1 MNLLIPAGL
10 AFGAIIPIILIL
22 YFMRPKRQE
31 RIVGSTL
38 LWQQALQDLQASRP
52 WQRLRVTPL
61 LLLQLLAAIAIVLIL
76 ARPAIFTN
84 SPISGNTIIILQSSA
99 SMQATDVTPSRFESA
114 KNTIAD
120 LIDTMGSGDH
130 LSLISMARTPKV
142 LIAQSQ
148 DKGQLHAALDQA
160 SVTNQ
165 DADLTSAL
173 SLADSLATTQS
184 SAQILLVGDGHVINS
199 NQTPVSPVPVHYMSV
214 GTDAPNVALMTL
226 ASREIQN
233 TFTVIAQ
240 VANFSHQ
247 SRSVPVELYADG
259 SLVGVQTANLPA
271 GASESVT
278 WTTVKSGTHT
288 LHAQLLSQD
297 AMSADHEA
305 WAVVGSSFHG
315 RVLLVT
321 KGNTFLETALRLQ
334 PNTDL
339 FTITPD
345 KYSSTVPYD
354 LTVFDGY
361 APAPLPEGNLFFVNP
376 PEGNYL
382 FGTSGPLS
390 AVSHINVGKDSMN
403 MLANVD
409 LSSIHV
415 IHSSHQLQPALW
427 AETVI
432 DAPET
437 PLLIAGENNNRRVA
451 VLGFDL
457 HESDLP
463 LQPAFPILMHNMTN
477 WLLPPPIPDNV
488 SITPGA
494 PLSIQTWP
502 GADHVTIIDPNN
514 QTTVIGPPFPVS
526 PYTKT
531 NTIGLYRIVQHV
543 HGHDLNGTFAVNL
556 FNANQSNLAPAHQL
570 PIVNSTNVPENKNA
584 IPRQLREIWP
594 WVAAFLLLVLCA
606 EWWLFSRNYQS
617 QRATSNRAGSVST
630 TSNRAGA
637 GLVPARITST
647 LTRLQEQIQLRYRR
661 FKKQKRKATKRMRGK
676 HRRTTKG

>member
-38 LWQQALQDLQASRP
+38 LWRQALQDMQASRP

-99 SMQATDVTPSRFESA
+99 SMQATDVTPNRFESA

-130 LSLISMARTPKV
+130 ISLISMARTPRV
-142 LIAQSQ
+142 LITQSQ
-148 DKGQLHAALDQA
+148 DKGQLHAALEQA

-165 DADLTSAL
+165 DADLASAL
-173 SLADSLATTQS
+173 TLADSLATTQS
-184 SAQILLVGDGHVINS
+184 SAQILVIGDGHVINP
-199 NQTPVSPVPVHYMSV
+199 NQALVPRVPVHYMSV
-214 GTDAPNVALMTL
+214 GTDAANVALMTL
-226 ASREIQN
+226 ASRVIQN
-233 TFTVIAQ
+233 TFTVVAQ

-247 SRSVPVELYADG
+247 SRSVPVELYADN
-259 SLVGVQTANLPA
+259 SLVSVQTANLPA
-271 GASESVT
+271 GASGSVT
-278 WTTVKSGTHT
+278 WTNVKSGTHI
-288 LHAQLLSQD
+288 LHARLLSQD
-297 AMSADHEA
+297 AMSVDHEA
-305 WAVVGSSFHG
+305 WAIVGGSFHG

-321 KGNTFLETALRLQ
+321 TGNAFLAAALRQQ
-334 PNTDL
+334 PNIDL

-345 KYSSTVPYD
+345 KYSPTVSYD

-361 APAPLPEGNLFFVNP
+361 APASLPEGNLFFVNP

-382 FGTSGPLS
+382 FVTSGSLS
-390 AVSHINVGKDSMN
+390 AISHINVGKDSMN

-415 IHSSHQLQPALW
+415 IHASHQLQPASW

-432 DAPET
+432 NAPET
-437 PLLIAGENNNRRVA
+437 PLLIAGENNNRRAA

-477 WLLPPPIPDNV
+477 WLLPPPVPDNA
-488 SITPGA
+488 SITPGV
-494 PLSIQTWP
+494 PLTIQTWP
-502 GADHVTIIDPNN
+502 GADRVTITDPNN
-514 QTTVIGPPFPVS
+514 QTTVVGPPFPAS

-531 NTIGLYRIVQHV
+531 NTIGVYHVVQHV

-570 PIVNSTNVPENKNA
+570 PIVNSTNLPENKNA

-594 WVAAFLLLVLCA
+594 WVAALLLLVLCA
-606 EWWLFSRNYQS
+606 EWWLFSRNYRS
-617 QRATSNRAGSVST
+617 QGATSRREPGQTSSLNPTSKKLST
-630 TSNRAGA
+630 T
-637 GLVPARITST
+637 V
-647 LTRLQEQIQLRYRR
+647 LTRLQQRIQQRYTR
-661 FKKQKRKATKRMRGK
+661 FKRQRRKITKRMRGK
-676 HRRTTKG
+676 RSRTTKG

>member
-22 YFMRPKRQE
+22 YFMKPKRQE
-31 RIVGSTL
+31 RTVGSTL
-38 LWQQALQDLQASRP
+38 LWQQALQDMQASRP

-99 SMQATDVTPSRFESA
+99 SMQATDVAPNRFESA

-130 LSLISMARTPKV
+130 ISVISMAHTPKV
-142 LIAQSQ
+142 LITQSQ

-165 DADLTSAL
+165 DADLASAL
-173 SLADSLATTQS
+173 SLAASLATTQS
-184 SAQILLVGDGHVINS
+184 NAQILVVGDGHVTNPD
-199 NQTPVSPVPVHYMSV
+199 QTLILPIPVHYMSV
-214 GTDAPNVALMTL
+214 GTDTPNVALMTL

-233 TFTVIAQ
+233 TFTVVAQ

-247 SRSVPVELYADG
+247 SRSAPVELYADG
-259 SLVGVQTANLPA
+259 TLVSVQTANLPPE
-271 GASESVT
+271 GTVSVT
-278 WTTVKSGTHT
+278 WTTAKPGTHI
-288 LHAQLLSQD
+288 LHARLLSQD

-305 WAVVGSSFHG
+305 WAIVGSSFHG

-321 KGNTFLETALRLQ
+321 NGNTFLEAALRLQ
-334 PNTDL
+334 PNIDL

-345 KYSSTVPYD
+345 KYSPTVLYD

-361 APAPLPEGNLFFVNP
+361 APSTLPEGNLFFVNP
-376 PEGNYL
+376 PNGNYL
-382 FGTSGPLS
+382 FGTSGSLS
-390 AVSHINVGKDSMN
+390 TVSHINVGKDSMN

-409 LSSIHV
+409 LSNIHV

-427 AETVI
+427 ADTVI
-432 DAPET
+432 TSPET
-437 PLLIAGENNNRRVA
+437 PLLIAGENNNRRVV

-477 WLLPPPIPDNV
+477 WLLPPPIPNNA
-488 SITPGA
+488 SITPGT
-494 PLSIQTWP
+494 PLTVQTWP
-502 GADHVTIIDPNN
+502 GADRVTIIDPNN
-514 QTTVIGPPFPVS
+514 QTTVIGPPFPVN
-526 PYTKT
+526 PYTRT
-531 NTIGLYRIVQHV
+531 NSIGVYHVVQHV
-543 HGHDLNGTFAVNL
+543 HGHDLDGTFAVNL
-556 FNANQSNLAPAHQL
+556 FNANQSNLTPAHQL
-570 PIVNSTNVPENKNA
+570 PIINSTNLPENKNA

-617 QRATSNRAGSVST
+617 QRATSRRAGTT
-630 TSNRAGA
+630 TSRLVGA
-637 GLVPARITST
+637 R
-647 LTRLQEQIQLRYRR
+647 TRLQEQIQQRYTRL
-661 FKKQKRKATKRMRGK
+661 KKQNRKFIKRIRGQRSRK
-676 HRRTTKG
+676 TKG